1 MSLGDATGTTPDSS
15 RRQVERPDHELARRL
30 GEFLAGWLGTW
41 PPTTLLDV
49 ASSPARSEPGWDGVI
64 RPVIGVATPSGA
76 VISVPAPLLEKARG
90 LAGLGEVAFA
100 SRIGTLV
107 GVEGGQLVRAV
118 FRYSEHRSDLPDAGV
133 WTPRDDPRVP
143 EWLKPFN
150 DDVLVAFAED
160 GSYAAGVGLKKH
172 SALGVELAVGTEP
185 EHRNKGLAK
194 RLVAQA
200 ARTVIDSGAVAIY
213 LHAPSNLPSAAV
225 AEAAGFPDR
234 GWEVLGLFPSEHHEG
249 AGGRS

>member
-1 MSLGDATGTTPDSS
+1 MTLGDATGTTPDSA
-15 RRQVERPDHELARRL
+15 RRELEPPDPELARRL
-30 GEFLAGWLGTW
+30 GAFLGSWLGTW
-41 PPTTLLDV
+41 PPRSSFDV
-49 ASSPARSEPGWDGVI
+49 ASSPARSQPGWDGVV
-64 RPVIGVATPSGA
+64 RPVLGVSTPSGT
-76 VISVPAPLLEKARG
+76 VISVPGSHLEDARRI
-90 LAGLGEVAFA
+90 AASGEASFA
-100 SRIGTLV
+100 SRIGALV
-107 GVEGGQLVRAV
+107 GLEGVQLVRAV

-150 DDVLVAFAED
+150 DDVLVAFADD

-172 SALGVELAVGTEP
+172 SALGIELAVGTEP
-185 EHRNKGLAK
+185 EYRNRGLAK

-200 ARTVIDSGAVAIY
+200 ERAVIGTGAIAIY

-234 GWEVLGLFPSEHHEG
+234 GWEILGLFPSDHLAETRRH
-249 AGGRS
+249 S